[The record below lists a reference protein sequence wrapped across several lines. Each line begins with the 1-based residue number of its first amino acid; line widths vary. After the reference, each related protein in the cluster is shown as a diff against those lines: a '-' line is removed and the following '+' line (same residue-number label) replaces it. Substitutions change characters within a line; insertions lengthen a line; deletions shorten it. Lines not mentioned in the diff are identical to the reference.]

1 MSPDGRVVVSAMGPG
16 TQTLTIIA
24 QDPTVRAADDRIL
37 RAQAVV
43 PAEELAAGPWG
54 HRVQV
59 IDYDRTRDLLYP
71 PLSYEVTASG
81 TLVDPYADAADE
93 VLLGD
98 PRFHAQNV
106 FAIAMRTLARF
117 EQALGRR
124 VNWGFAEAHQL
135 KLVPHAFTDA
145 NAFYSR
151 ADEALLF
158 GCFPSRAAGQTVF
171 TCLSHDVVAHEVT
184 HALLD
189 GIRTRFTSPSS
200 PDQAAFH
207 EAFADLVAIL
217 SVFSLPGVVEA
228 VLTRRGRGDPGAAR
242 LAISHDP
249 VGRGRRPGR
258 GGEGETEHG
267 ERAAAPPAAQIDEH
281 WLIDS
286 VLLGLAEQMGGEIDN
301 SRVNALRRSA
311 SLVPDTGY
319 LQRPEFMPAHR
330 RGEVLVA
337 AVLRA
342 LVDVWIDRLRGVA
355 RGAAGELDRA
365 RVAEEGEIIADQL
378 LTMAVRALDYTPPVH
393 LEFGDFLSAL
403 LTADAQ
409 VRPDDARYRFR
420 DHLRSSFERYG
431 ITPAS
436 QRHVPTLTATQA
448 TLRSELRAPV
458 SAPGDVDPLVPA
470 PMGTRSIGE
479 AVAAPPAE
487 AGAAAS
493 AEAGAAASTEA
504 GGLGRSRREAQ
515 PSSTNAA
522 TAARLDSGSAAG
534 TIEDGLWVPCGEL
547 ALRYHRTH
555 YEPLGREPDEV
566 YRFLWENRVAL
577 QLYEGALTRVISVR
591 PCLRVGPDGFVLRE
605 TVAEFFQI
613 VRLTTAELSQL
624 DIAVPASMP
633 ADAVVALAGGGTLI
647 FDEFGRLQYYIHNS
661 LDNGPRQS
669 ERLAHLWEFSRL
681 GADFEVQQDFARTH
695 RLRSLDSDRD
705 PREEW

>member
-1 MSPDGRVVVSAMGPG
+1 VSPDGHGGVSAMGPG

-124 VNWGFAEAHQL
+124 VNWGFGEAHQL

-189 GIRTRFTSPSS
+189 GIRTRFMSPSS

-242 LAISHDP
+242 LAISHEP

-258 GGEGETEHG
+258 AG
-267 ERAAAPPAAQIDEH
+267 ERARGPRNGADMAPAAPIDEH

-286 VLLGLAEQMGGEIDN
+286 VLLGLAEQMGGEIDS

-319 LQRPEFMPAHR
+319 LQRPEFLPAHR

-342 LVDVWIDRLRGVA
+342 LVDIWIDRLRGVA

-365 RVAEEGEIIADQL
+365 RVAEEGELIADQL
-378 LTMAVRALDYTPPVH
+378 LTMAIRALDYTPPVH

-436 QRHVPTLTATQA
+436 QRHVPTLSATQA

-458 SAPGDVDPLVPA
+458 SAPGGVGPA
-470 PMGTRSIGE
+470 QTTSVEALTTAE
-479 AVAAPPAE
+479 AVASPQAE
-487 AGAAAS
+487 ALAAPV
-493 AEAGAAASTEA
+493 AEAA
-504 GGLGRSRREAQ
+504 GLGGSHREARAGR
-515 PSSTNAA
+515 TAA
-522 TAARLDSGSAAG
+522 TAARVASGSPIG

-591 PCLRVGPDGFVLRE
+591 PCLRVGPDGFILRE

-613 VRLTTAELSQL
+613 VRLTPDELRQL
-624 DIAVPASMP
+624 DVVVPASMP
-633 ADAVVALAGGGTLI
+633 ADAIVALAGGGTLI

-661 LDNGPRQS
+661 LDNGRRQS
-669 ERLAHLWEFSRL
+669 ERLAHLWAFSRL
-681 GADFEVQQDFARTH
+681 GADFDVQQDFARIH